1 MTVVLIPCFNFGS
14 RGERDGM
21 KHCRKM
27 KRMQQTHLDSI
38 ERKRDTSQQCDD
50 IGQRKCGTE
59 EGKRRK

>member
-1 MTVVLIPCFNFGS
+1 
-14 RGERDGM
+14 M

-27 KRMQQTHLDSI
+27 KRMQQTHLGSI

-50 IGQRKCGTE
+50 IGQRKGGTE